1 MLRKLLIFA
10 VIAAV
15 IGLFVFWG
23 LTIPATVPA
32 SALPQRSPNLEN
44 GQTMFYAGGCA
55 SCHATPGQDDKT
67 KLGGGFALKSPF
79 GTFHAPNISP
89 DPKRRHRQMER
100 GRFRHRDGEGHVAGR
115 LASLPGVSVHVVPA
129 HAARTT
135 SAICLR
141 TSRRCPR
148 SRAKRSR
155 TNCRSRSTSA
165 ARSASGNSCSSTAS
179 RSSRTPARTRRGIA
193 APIWST
199 VPAIA
204 PNAIR
209 RAISWAASSKAS
221 ASPAGRKPVGD
232 GFVPNITP
240 KSLSLSQEN
249 LVKLLE
255 TGETPDGDTIGG
267 EMAKVTSNTGKLGAA
282 DREAIA
288 TYVRAL
294 PPVEGPKRDRNRTL
308 LNSSPRS
315 FRGAPT
321 ARPVRA
327 LDSGRA

>member
-1 MLRKLLIFA
+1 MLRKLLIVAA
-10 VIAAV
+10 VAAV

-89 DPKRRHRQMER
+89 DPNDGIGKWSEADFVTAMVKGTSPDGSHLYPAFPYTSYQRMRLDDI
-100 GRFRHRDGEGHVAGR
+100 RDLFAHIKT
-115 LASLPGVSVHVVPA
+115 LPAVQGK
-129 HAARTT
+129 
-135 SAICLR
+135 
-141 TSRRCPR
+141 
-148 SRAKRSR
+148 AKPHELPFPF
-155 TNCRSRSTSA
+155 N
-165 ARSASGNSCSSTAS
+165 
-179 RSSRTPARTRRGIA
+179 
-193 APIWST
+193 
-199 VPAIA
+199 
-204 PNAIR
+204 IR
-209 RAISWAASSKAS
+209 RTLGVWKFLFLDGKPFQPDAGKDTAWNRGAYLVNGPGHCAECH
-221 ASPAGRKPVGD
+221 SPRNFMGGIIESQRFAGGPEAVGD

-267 EMAKVTSNTGKLGAA
+267 EMAKVTVNTGKLGAA
-282 DREAIA
+282 DREAMA
-288 TYVRAL
+288 TYVRSL
-294 PPVEGPKRDRNRTL
+294 PPVEGPKRPE
-308 LNSSPRS
+308 SK
-315 FRGAPT
+315 
-321 ARPVRA
+321 
-327 LDSGRA
+327 

>member
-1 MLRKLLIFA
+1 MLRKLLIVAA
-10 VIAAV
+10 VATV

-89 DPKRRHRQMER
+89 DPNDGIGKWSEADFVTAMVKGTSPDGSHLYPAFPYTSYQRMRLDDI
-100 GRFRHRDGEGHVAGR
+100 RDLFAHIKT
-115 LASLPGVSVHVVPA
+115 LPAVQGK
-129 HAARTT
+129 
-135 SAICLR
+135 
-141 TSRRCPR
+141 
-148 SRAKRSR
+148 AKPHELPFPF
-155 TNCRSRSTSA
+155 N
-165 ARSASGNSCSSTAS
+165 
-179 RSSRTPARTRRGIA
+179 
-193 APIWST
+193 
-199 VPAIA
+199 
-204 PNAIR
+204 IR
-209 RAISWAASSKAS
+209 RTLGVWKFLFLDGKPFQPDAGKDTAWNRGAYLVNGPGHCAECH
-221 ASPAGRKPVGD
+221 SPRNFMGGIIESQRFAGGPEAVGD

-267 EMAKVTSNTGKLGAA
+267 EMAKVTVNTGKLGAA
-282 DREAIA
+282 DREAMA
-288 TYVRAL
+288 TYVRSL
-294 PPVEGPKRDRNRTL
+294 PPVEGPKRPE
-308 LNSSPRS
+308 SK
-315 FRGAPT
+315 
-321 ARPVRA
+321 
-327 LDSGRA
+327 